1 MLLAAGFIGFAGNW
15 AGQGGNF
22 APIFSGQSLF
32 DNVYYSSAAPAFESW
47 PASYMQL
54 ADPAVFGD
62 SETVVQAPVGGE
74 PLAELS
80 ETPQRP
86 ISFTGL

>member
-1 MLLAAGFIGFAGNW
+1 MLPAAGFIGYAGNW
-15 AGQGGNF
+15 ASQGGNY

-32 DNVYYSSAAPAFESW
+32 DDVYYSSAAPAFESW

-62 SETVVQAPVGGE
+62 SEIVIQAPVDGE

-80 ETPQRP
+80 EAPQSPKSRRR
-86 ISFTGL
+86 L